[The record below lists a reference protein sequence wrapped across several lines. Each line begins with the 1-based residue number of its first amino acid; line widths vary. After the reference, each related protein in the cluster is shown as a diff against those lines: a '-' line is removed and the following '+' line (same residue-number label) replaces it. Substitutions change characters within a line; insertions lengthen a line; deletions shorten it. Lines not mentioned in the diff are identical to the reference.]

1 MTAEQLKVG
10 IKVRTAKGW
19 FNVVRVWVRG
29 GKTSKVDLTANGR
42 EVNGINAEE
51 LCKHIVQWDIM

>member
-1 MTAEQLKVG
+1 LTAEQLKVG

-19 FNVVRVWVRG
+19 FNVVRVWMRG

-42 EVNGINAEE
+42 EIEGVNAEE
-51 LCKHIVQWDIM
+51 LCKHIVEVNVI